1 MFRAIATDLDGTLLD
16 ADSRVN
22 ARSWQALRRAAAAGC
37 QLIVATG
44 RHHRDVRDILAAGRD
59 LPISVI
65 SSNGARVHGHDDSEL
80 YAANLPPALV
90 NKLVQPALAGDA
102 EMALY
107 LDSERLACR
116 YQGPLQAYAG
126 KAQQLDSL
134 ADYHGSNVAKI
145 IYYAAPDALAA
156 IERDILYRFEGQL
169 ALVYS
174 QDCYLEVMAPGVS
187 KGSALSL
194 LLARLGI
201 AAEHCAA
208 FGDAQN
214 DVEMLQLVG
223 HPHRMANASP
233 RLSGKVPQARAIG
246 HHADSAV
253 AGVLERAFA

>member
-44 RHHRDVRDILAAGRD
+44 RHHRDVRNILAAGQD
-59 LPISVI
+59 LSISVI
-65 SSNGARVHGHDDSEL
+65 SSNGARVHAHDDREL
-80 YAANLPPALV
+80 YAANLAPALV
-90 NKLVQPALAGDA
+90 NKLVQPVLAGDA

-107 LDSERLACR
+107 LDEHRLACR
-116 YQGPLQAYAG
+116 YHGPLLAYAG
-126 KAQQLDSL
+126 KAQQVDSL
-134 ADYHGSNVAKI
+134 VDYHGSNVAKI
-145 IYYAAPDALAA
+145 IYHAAPERLAA
-156 IERDILYRFEGQL
+156 IEQDILHRFEGQL

-174 QDCYLEVMAPGVS
+174 QDCYLEVMAAGVS

-194 LLARLGI
+194 LLAQLGV
-201 AAEHCAA
+201 AAQDCAA

-223 HPHRMANASP
+223 YPHRMANASP
-233 RLSGKVPQARAIG
+233 RLSGQVPQARAIG

-253 AGVLERAFA
+253 AGVLELAFG

>member
-44 RHHRDVRDILAAGRD
+44 RHHRDVREILAAGSD
-59 LPISVI
+59 LSISVI
-65 SSNGARVHGHDDSEL
+65 SANGARVHAQDDRQL
-80 YAANLPPALV
+80 HAANLTPALV
-90 NKLVQPALAGDA
+90 NKLLQPALAGDA
-102 EMALY
+102 EMGLY
-107 LDSERLACR
+107 LDSQRLACR
-116 YQGPLQAYAG
+116 YHGPLQAYAG
-126 KAQQLDSL
+126 KAEQVESL
-134 ADYHGSNVAKI
+134 ADYHGSGVAKI
-145 IYYAAPDALAA
+145 IYYAAPDKLTA
-156 IERDILYRFEGQL
+156 IEQEILHRFEGQL

-194 LLARLGI
+194 LLAELGI

-214 DVEMLQLVG
+214 DVEMLRLVG

-233 RLSGKVPQARAIG
+233 RLSGQVPQARQIG
-246 HHADSAV
+246 HHAESAV
-253 AGVLERAFA
+253 ARVLEQAFA

>member
-16 ADSRVN
+16 ADSRIN

-44 RHHRDVRDILAAGRD
+44 RHHRDVRDILSAGSD
-59 LPISVI
+59 LAIRVI
-65 SSNGARVHGHDDSEL
+65 SSNGARVHDHDDRQL
-80 YAANLPPALV
+80 LAANLAPALV

-107 LDSERLACR
+107 LDEHRVACR

-134 ADYHGSNVAKI
+134 QDYHGSHVAKI
-145 IYYAAPDALAA
+145 IYYATPDRLAA
-156 IERDILYRFEGQL
+156 IEAEILHRFEGQL

-187 KGSALSL
+187 KGSALAL
-194 LLARLGI
+194 LLQQLDI
-201 AAEHCAA
+201 APQDCAA

-233 RLSGKVPQARAIG
+233 RLYGQVPQAREIG
-246 HHADSAV
+246 YHAESAV